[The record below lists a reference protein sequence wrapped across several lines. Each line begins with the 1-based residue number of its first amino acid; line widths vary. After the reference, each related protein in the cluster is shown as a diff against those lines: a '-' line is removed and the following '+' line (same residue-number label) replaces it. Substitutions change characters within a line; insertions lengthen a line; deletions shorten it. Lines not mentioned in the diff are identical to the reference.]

1 MWKEGIS
8 KREGQVKIKEVLIE
22 RAWRT
27 LRKFFIS
34 KIKEFNKII
43 RTSLGKRK
51 VNKIILNINLIKVS
65 SNDINN
71 SIQII

>member
-27 LRKFFIS
+27 
-34 KIKEFNKII
+34 
-43 RTSLGKRK
+43 
-51 VNKIILNINLIKVS
+51 
-65 SNDINN
+65 
-71 SIQII
+71 